1 MSDTVEKIYCTDNN
15 NDALLA
21 SVMGKNNNDPMAMA
35 AMLNNNQ
42 WMNNPFIYLVF
53 LMMFGRNGLWG
64 NNNNVQDAEIQG
76 QLNAIRTQM
85 SDNQNSGLLMDAVKG
100 NNTAITQLASNLNC
114 DFNSLNNAICTVRSS
129 VQDVAGQVGYTSEK
143 VINAANLGD
152 LNIVQQLKDC
162 CCQTQQ
168 NLLKMGYE
176 QQLAT
181 ANQTSALSSNICN
194 STYSLN
200 NAINTLSTGV
210 ERGFAATNYAT
221 QAQTC
226 DILRDNQR
234 NTQQI
239 IDTLNSHWSQDLQ
252 QRYNDARLEL
262 SQVRQNQYLISQL
275 KTTTTTA

>member
-1 MSDTVEKIYCTDNN
+1 
-15 NDALLA
+15 
-21 SVMGKNNNDPMAMA
+21 MGKNNNDPMA
-35 AMLNNNQ
+35 LNNNQ

-64 NNNNVQDAEIQG
+64 NNTNSIQNAEIQG
-76 QLNAIRTQM
+76 QLNAIRNQM

-100 NNTAITQLASNLNC
+100 NAITQLASNLNC
-114 DFNSLNNAICTVRSS
+114 DFNSLNNAICAVRSRI
-129 VQDVAGQVGYTSEK
+129 QDVAGKIGFSAER

-181 ANQTSALSSNICN
+181 TNQTSTIASKICDTN
-194 STYSLN
+194 YSLN
-200 NAINTLSTGV
+200 NAINTLATGV
-210 ERGFAATNYAT
+210 ERGFASTNYAT
-221 QAQTC
+221 QTQTC
-226 DILRDNQR
+226 EILRDNQR
-234 NTQQI
+234 NTQH
-239 IDTLNSHWSQDLQ
+239 TLNTHWNQDLQ
-252 QRYNDARLEL
+252 QKYNDARLEL

-275 KTTTTTA
+275 KPTTTTTA

>member
-1 MSDTVEKIYCTDNN
+1 MSGTAEKIYCTDN

-21 SVMGKNNNDPMAMA
+21 SVMGKNNNDPIAMA

-64 NNNNVQDAEIQG
+64 NNANSIQNAEIQG
-76 QLNAIRTQM
+76 QLNAIRNQM

-100 NNTAITQLASNLNC
+100 NNNAITQLASNLNC
-114 DFNSLNNAICTVRSS
+114 DFNSLNNAICAVRS
-129 VQDVAGQVGYTSEK
+129 GIR
-143 VINAANLGD
+143 VINAVNLGD

-181 ANQTSALSSNICN
+181 ANQTSTIASKICDTN
-194 STYSLN
+194 YSLN
-200 NAINTLSTGV
+200 NAINTLATGI
-210 ERGFAATNYAT
+210 ERGFASTNYAT
-221 QAQTC
+221 QTQTC

-234 NTQQI
+234 NTQHI
-239 IDTLNSHWSQDLQ
+239 IDTLNAHWNQDLQ

-275 KTTTTTA
+275 KTTTTA

>member
-1 MSDTVEKIYCTDNN
+1 MSDTVEKIYCTDN

-64 NNNNVQDAEIQG
+64 NNANSVQNAEIQG
-76 QLNAIRTQM
+76 QLNAIRNQM

-100 NNTAITQLASNLNC
+100 NNNAITQLASNLNC
-114 DFNSLNNAICTVRSS
+114 DFNSLNNAICAVRSGI
-129 VQDVAGQVGYTSEK
+129 QDVAGKVGFSAEK

-181 ANQTSALSSNICN
+181 
-194 STYSLN
+194 
-200 NAINTLSTGV
+200 GV
-210 ERGFAATNYAT
+210 ERGFASTNYAT
-221 QAQTC
+221 QTQTC
-226 DILRDNQR
+226 EILRDNQR
-234 NTQQI
+234 NTQHI
-239 IDTLNSHWSQDLQ
+239 IDTLNTHWNQDLQ

-275 KTTTTTA
+275 KPTTTTTA

>member
-1 MSDTVEKIYCTDNN
+1 MSDTVEKIYCTDN

-21 SVMGKNNNDPMAMA
+21 SVMGKNNNDPIAMA

-64 NNNNVQDAEIQG
+64 NNANSIQNAEIQG
-76 QLNAIRTQM
+76 QLNTIRNQM

-100 NNTAITQLASNLNC
+100 NNNAIAQLASNLNC
-114 DFNSLNNAICTVRSS
+114 DFNSLNNAICTVRSGI
-129 VQDVAGQVGYTSEK
+129 QDVAGKIGFSAEK

-181 ANQTSALSSNICN
+181 
-194 STYSLN
+194 
-200 NAINTLSTGV
+200 GV
-210 ERGFAATNYAT
+210 ERGFASTNYAT
-221 QAQTC
+221 QTQTC

-234 NTQQI
+234 NTQHI
-239 IDTLNSHWSQDLQ
+239 IDTLNAHWNQDLQ

-275 KTTTTTA
+275 KTTTTA

>member
-1 MSDTVEKIYCTDNN
+1 MSDTVEKIYCTDN

-64 NNNNVQDAEIQG
+64 NNTNSIQNAEIQG
-76 QLNAIRTQM
+76 QLNAIRNQM

-100 NNTAITQLASNLNC
+100 NNNAITQLASNLNC
-114 DFNSLNNAICTVRSS
+114 DFNSLNDAICAVRSGI
-129 VQDVAGQVGYTSEK
+129 QDVAGKVGFSAER

-168 NLLKMGYE
+168 NLLKIGYE

-181 ANQTSALSSNICN
+181 ATQT
-194 STYSLN
+194 
-200 NAINTLSTGV
+200 
-210 ERGFAATNYAT
+210 
-221 QAQTC
+221 QTC
-226 DILRDNQR
+226 EILRDNQR
-234 NTQQI
+234 NTQHI
-239 IDTLNSHWSQDLQ
+239 IDTLNSHWNQDLQ
-252 QRYNDARLEL
+252 QKYNDARLEL

-275 KTTTTTA
+275 KTTTTA

>member
-1 MSDTVEKIYCTDNN
+1 
-15 NDALLA
+15 
-21 SVMGKNNNDPMAMA
+21 MGKNNNDPMAMA

-64 NNNNVQDAEIQG
+64 NNANSVQNAEIQG
-76 QLNAIRTQM
+76 QLNAIRNQM

-100 NNTAITQLASNLNC
+100 NNNAITQLASNLNC
-114 DFNSLNNAICTVRSS
+114 DFNSLNNAICAVRSGI
-129 VQDVAGQVGYTSEK
+129 QDVAGKVGFSAEK

-181 ANQTSALSSNICN
+181 ANQTNTIAGKICDTN
-194 STYSLN
+194 YSLN
-200 NAINTLSTGV
+200 NAINTLATGV
-210 ERGFAATNYAT
+210 ERGFASTNYAT
-221 QAQTC
+221 QTQTC
-226 DILRDNQR
+226 EILRDNQR
-234 NTQQI
+234 NTQHI
-239 IDTLNSHWSQDLQ
+239 IDTLNTHWNQDLQ
-252 QRYNDARLEL
+252 QKYNDARLEL

-275 KTTTTTA
+275 KTTTTTTA

>member
-1 MSDTVEKIYCTDNN
+1 MSDTVEKIYCTDN

-64 NNNNVQDAEIQG
+64 NNANGVQNAEIQG
-76 QLNAIRTQM
+76 QLNAIRNQM
-85 SDNQNSGLLMDAVKG
+85 SDNQNSNLLMD
-100 NNTAITQLASNLNC
+100 
-114 DFNSLNNAICTVRSS
+114 
-129 VQDVAGQVGYTSEK
+129 
-143 VINAANLGD
+143 AANLGD

-181 ANQTSALSSNICN
+181 ANQTSTIASKICDTN
-194 STYSLN
+194 YSLN
-200 NAINTLSTGV
+200 NTINTLTTGV
-210 ERGFAATNYAT
+210 ERGFASTNYAT
-221 QAQTC
+221 KTQTC
-226 DILRDNQR
+226 EILRDNQR

-239 IDTLNSHWSQDLQ
+239 IDTLNAHWNQDLQ
-252 QRYNDARLEL
+252 QKYNDARLEL

-275 KTTTTTA
+275 KPTTTTTAQTISPGSLTSWAFLLSRYDIQRH